1 MVREKSH
8 VASRTNYRVFIEN
21 DKTQKDFFVY
31 YFYKTN
37 TIKVVDLD
45 VKNVAGNSDGV
56 NNAGGNQRL
65 LMAQPRMLGVIPNGN
80 GALNK
85 IISSLVRLNIPDSKT
100 TSSTATPAKSTG
112 VTIIED
118 KKPSTPTVAIIQ
130 TPLPTPVIVQT
141 QT

>member
-1 MVREKSH
+1 M
-8 VASRTNYRVFIEN
+8 FIEN

-31 YFYKTN
+31 YVYKTN
-37 TIKVVDLD
+37 TIKVVDVD
-45 VKNVAGNSDGV
+45 VKNVAGNSDGL

-65 LMAQPRMLGVIPNGN
+65 LMAQPRMLGVVPNGN

-85 IISSLVRLNIPDSKT
+85 IISSLVRLNSPASKT
-100 TSSTATPAKSTG
+100 TTTTGTPAKSTG
-112 VTIIED
+112 VTIIDE
-118 KKPSTPTVAIIQ
+118 KKPSTPTFTVIQ